1 MGPQQMPEADD
12 VQNFRSFV
20 PCPLPPLRSPRRR
33 LLDIPTH
40 IMAARTLRLLVS
52 FVGSD
57 ASSKLPR
64 PLLVLPC
71 ASIMAHRQAQPQAT
85 IQSTKTGSYWAQII
99 TKPLSRLLRFTG
111 YPADV
116 VAELCEFVNQ
126 AIWPEMGAA
135 PSLDTEGRRT
145 PTFESF
151 MCDGEEPD
159 PRSRLPTITIAL
171 TIKSFALILQIIR
184 QSS

>member
-1 MGPQQMPEADD
+1 MPDADD
-12 VQNFRSFV
+12 VQNFRSSV

-33 LLDIPTH
+33 FLAFHAH
-40 IMAARTLRLLVS
+40 IMAAGTLRLLVS

-57 ASSKLPR
+57 ASSKLHS
-64 PLLVLPC
+64 PLSALPC
-71 ASIMAHRQAQPQAT
+71 ASIMAHRQAQSQAT

-99 TKPLSRLLRFTG
+99 TQPLWRLLYFAD

-116 VAELCEFVNQ
+116 LAELCEFVNQ
-126 AIWPEMGAA
+126 VISPALGAA
-135 PSLDTEGRRT
+135 PLLDAAGRKT
-145 PTFESF
+145 PAFESF

-159 PRSRLPTITIAL
+159 PRRSSLPTRFSAL
-171 TIKSFALILQIIR
+171 TTQSFALILQIIR